1 MEFALGR
8 RREDRPVRHMRKGM
22 YVLPSLFTTANLAAG
37 FYAISQAAL
46 GAADMQGVGGV
57 IAADAMNSAAAH
69 FNLSAIAIGFAVFFD
84 GMDGAIAR
92 LTNTTSDFGK
102 ELDSLADVVTFGVAP
117 AILAWLWGFFALPYA
132 LDAELRLKL
141 VQFGAIVAFAF
152 LTAGACRLARFN
164 IQLNPQPKNPGL
176 PGRKYF
182 VGMPIPG
189 GAGCLAAVVH
199 LRNGHPVTAWWSS
212 IVWMAYIFLCAF
224 LMISTWRF
232 WSSKSLNFRN
242 RQAARLFVLLGTIV
256 TAIWYFH
263 RVVLF
268 AMAIAYLTSGVLS
281 RVAYSLR
288 GRPAPLPTQPQPT
301 QPQPA
306 PPHEAPHA

>member
-1 MEFALGR
+1 MDSPERLQLAGR
-8 RREDRPVRHMRKGM
+8 ARRLRKGM

-46 GAADMQGVGGV
+46 GAAHAQGLF
-57 IAADAMNSAAAH
+57 AAPGTDSLRVAATYFNHSA
-69 FNLSAIAIGFAVFFD
+69 LAIGFAVLFD

-92 LTNTTSDFGK
+92 LTHTTSDFGK

-117 AILAWLWGFFALPYA
+117 GILAWLWGFFCLPA
-132 LDAELRLKL
+132 TLDADLRDKL

-164 IQLNPQPKNPGL
+164 IQLNPQPKNPGR

-199 LRNGHPVTAWWSS
+199 LRLGYPVTAWWSS

-224 LMISTWRF
+224 LMVSTWRF
-232 WSSKSLNFRN
+232 WSSKSLDFRS
-242 RQAARLFVLLGTIV
+242 RQAARLFVLLGAIL

-263 RVVLF
+263 RYVLF
-268 AMAIAYLTSGVLS
+268 AVAVAYMISGILS
-281 RVAYSLR
+281 RLSYAFRR
-288 GRPAPLPTQPQPT
+288 GSA
-301 QPQPA
+301 A
-306 PPHEAPHA
+306 PPPTPPQEVPEAS